1 MTIHGRKSTLI
12 TGHRLA
18 LSASIV
24 MVVGVIGTAAW
35 ANGMQVGNQADRVL
49 TASVTS
55 DADQSKLAKLLDQA
69 RQAMAQD
76 QPRVAVIF
84 LKNAVAIAPDDGQ
97 ARFQLGIALLKSGDA
112 TSAERE
118 LRNALQHGVA
128 DESVLP
134 FLFNAMLVRSEGKQL
149 LAQFPAP
156 AEGDKSALASDTLR
170 ARATALAQANDLKE
184 AAASLDRALSFDKSV
199 PTLVARAQLSRSMGD
214 TDLALKL
221 IDEALSKSPKDVL
234 ALVTKVG
241 LLSQTRHNDQAL
253 SVANDLVKYYPENPE
268 ALMTRAGIY
277 LQLQQHDKA
286 MDDINASLKVAP
298 DMALGVYYKALAM
311 EQADDVK
318 QAWDL
323 AQSLPPAF
331 VNSRAA
337 IGSAV
342 SQMATKAGHLE
353 IGTSILASA
362 VQNFPKD
369 PDARIRL
376 AARYIQLKDADRAL
390 ETLQPMADSSDPRIM
405 VLIGQAYDMQHDYSK
420 SVEYLEKASASG
432 VGGDALKRQ
441 IALSNLEA
449 GKLDTAIDELTKL
462 NTAAPDDPQTVGALI
477 DALLRQNEFAKAL
490 EVATRLE
497 SAAPKSPYGALF
509 QGQLLLRRGDLDGAV
524 SAFSRSISH
533 DKTFVPALYQRSMAL
548 AARGD
553 VEGADADL
561 RSILASDPNNMAA
574 QIKLAQIAIRAGQA
588 DKATALLKQAVD
600 AHPKEVLPSLILAS
614 FGMRQGHLDDAAS
627 AIGNF
632 LERDPDN
639 ASALAMQG
647 QVQLVAGK
655 LDQAVTTL
663 RQVARALP
671 KSPQVQLLLASA
683 LAKSGNTKG
692 ATSAYQDA
700 IQLAPS
706 MQAAH
711 IGLIG
716 LALTAKDTTTALS
729 AAQDYADKQ
738 PGPASAETLARTYA
752 TLNRTDDAINTL
764 AQSQTKYPNGA
775 TLILLSSLE
784 RHQGQGDKAAA
795 MLADWIDKHPDDT
808 PVRLA
813 YAETRMNAD
822 PGTAEAQYRAV
833 LTSQP
838 YNLTAL
844 NNLSWLLQSDPQQ
857 ALPYA
862 ERAAKMAPHSANVL
876 DTLGWTKWRL
886 EDKSAALDLLQR
898 AYDREPKNPE
908 ITYHL
913 VVALDGNGRRADAK
927 TTLDKLLAG
936 NQEFTDRKKAEA
948 LNAKWQ

>member
-1 MTIHGRKSTLI
+1 MSTHGTKPASIKRRRVALTVGIIGASAIAALAYSTHFKS
-12 TGHRLA
+12 RLVQ
-18 LSASIV
+18 SAS
-24 MVVGVIGTAAW
+24 
-35 ANGMQVGNQADRVL
+35 
-49 TASVTS
+49 ASSLSS
-55 DADQSKLAKLLDQA
+55 DANQSKLAKLMDQA
-69 RQAMAQD
+69 RQALAEN

-84 LKNAVAIAPDDGQ
+84 LKNAVSMAPDNGE
-97 ARFQLGIALLKSGDA
+97 ARFQLGVALLKAGDA
-112 TSAERE
+112 ASAERE
-118 LRNALQHGVA
+118 LRSALQHGIS
-128 DESVLP
+128 DDSVRP
-134 FLFNAMLVRSEGKQL
+134 VLFNTMLVRSEGRQL
-149 LAQFPAP
+149 LEQFPAP
-156 AEGDKSALASDTLR
+156 PEGDTSALASETLR
-170 ARATALAQANDLKE
+170 ARASAFAQTGDLKQ
-184 AAASLDRALSFDKSV
+184 AAASLDRALAFDKS
-199 PTLVARAQLSRSMGD
+199 PPMLIARAQLSRNMGD
-214 TDLALKL
+214 INLALKL
-221 IDEALSKSPKDVL
+221 IDDAVAKSPKDML

-241 LLSQTRHNDQAL
+241 LLSQAKQNDKAL
-253 SVANDLVKYYPENPE
+253 VVANELVEYYPESPQ

-277 LQLQQHDKA
+277 LQMRQHDKA
-286 MDDINASLKVAP
+286 MADINASLKMVP
-298 DMALGVYYKALAM
+298 GMTLGVYYKALAM
-311 EQADDVK
+311 EQADDTK

-323 AQSLPPAF
+323 AQSLPPDF
-331 VNSRAA
+331 VNSRAE

-432 VGGDALKRQ
+432 VGGDALKRR

-449 GKLDTAIDELTKL
+449 GKLDTATEELTKL
-462 NTAAPDDPQTVGALI
+462 NASAPDDPQTAGALI
-477 DALLRQNEFAKAL
+477 DALLRQNGFGKAL
-490 EVATRLE
+490 KVATKLE

-509 QGQLLLRRGDLDGAV
+509 QGQLLLRRGELDKA
-524 SAFSRSISH
+524 AAEFSRSISL
-533 DKTFVPALYQRSMAL
+533 DKTFVPALFQRSIAL

-553 VEGADADL
+553 VEEADADL
-561 RSILASDPNNMAA
+561 QSILASDPNNMAA
-574 QIKLAQIAIRAGQA
+574 QIKLAQIAIQAGQA
-588 DKATALLKQAVD
+588 DKASTLLKQAVD
-600 AHPKEVLPSLILAS
+600 AHPKEALPSLILAS
-614 FGMRQGHLDDAAS
+614 FDMRQGHLDDAAS
-627 AIGNF
+627 TIGDF

-647 QVQLVAGK
+647 QIQLVAGK
-655 LDQAVTTL
+655 PDQAVTTL
-663 RQVARALP
+663 RQVASALP

-683 LAKSGNTKG
+683 LAKSGDTKG

-716 LALTAKDTTTALS
+716 LALTAKDTTAALS
-729 AAQDYADKQ
+729 AAQDYANKQ
-738 PGPASAETLARTYA
+738 PGLASAETLARTYA
-752 TLNRTDDAINTL
+752 TLNRVDDAIGTL

-784 RHQGQGDKAAA
+784 RHQGQDDKAAA
-795 MLADWIDKHPDDT
+795 MLADWIDKHPDDV

-813 YAETRMNAD
+813 YAETRMKAD
-822 PGTAEAQYRAV
+822 PATAEAQYRAV

-844 NNLSWLLQSDPQQ
+844 NNLSWLLQDDPQQ

-876 DTLGWTKWRL
+876 DTLGWTKWQL
-886 EDKSAALDLLQR
+886 KDKSAALDLLQR
-898 AYDREPKNPE
+898 AHDREPKNPE

-913 VVALDGNGRRADAK
+913 VVALDGNGQRADAK
-927 TTLDKLLAG
+927 TTLDKLLAS
-936 NQEFTDRKKAEA
+936 NQEFVNRKDAEA
-948 LNAKWQ
+948 LNIKWQ